1 MCNIVSLIEK
11 PVDFCGAPQS
21 TEEVYNNIHI
31 GITAINHRVPMKK
44 MELYY
49 YTEPYQMWTLLH
61 TLMMFYPEVTIKKPK
76 KAWPYDEPSIFLLK
90 ESIVSWINKL
100 GIVFQEFSDFES
112 LTNSLKTGEFLAK
125 IVGKILG
132 KDIKGITKNPK
143 TSKVCISNIEKTLNV
158 LEKEK
163 NASKQYIKDPSKV
176 YEGSS
181 EYIMLLLED
190 LHRMHAGLQPRK
202 RGKSYHLDGPF
213 IIKPNKKEKF
223 SLTPSRSY
231 SNISYRSDVKSVE
244 YKNSE
249 NSFFISRRL
258 ISNNSSAFDFYKSTP
273 EIKPNKE
280 NLKGFEWL
288 QKLDLKIPKNLNL
301 WDNYIETLADGEALC
316 NLISLLEIKDI
327 EGVKKCKPNTPQ
339 ARRNIKLAFEVL
351 RKKPNLSSRALYI
364 EDKVYEGDGES
375 IRLVLLEVYKIYKN
389 SIHNLIRFN
398 RNYRN
403 TSLI

>member
-1 MCNIVSLIEK
+1 M
-11 PVDFCGAPQS
+11 
-21 TEEVYNNIHI
+21 
-31 GITAINHRVPMKK
+31 
-44 MELYY
+44 
-49 YTEPYQMWTLLH
+49 
-61 TLMMFYPEVTIKKPK
+61 
-76 KAWPYDEPSIFLLK
+76 
-90 ESIVSWINKL
+90 
-100 GIVFQEFSDFES
+100 
-112 LTNSLKTGEFLAK
+112 
-125 IVGKILG
+125 
-132 KDIKGITKNPK
+132 
-143 TSKVCISNIEKTLNV
+143 NV

-273 EIKPNKE
+273 EIKQNKE

-288 QKLDLKIPKNLNL
+288 QKLNLKIPKNLNL
-301 WDNYIETLADGEALC
+301 
-316 NLISLLEIKDI
+316 
-327 EGVKKCKPNTPQ
+327 
-339 ARRNIKLAFEVL
+339 
-351 RKKPNLSSRALYI
+351 
-364 EDKVYEGDGES
+364 
-375 IRLVLLEVYKIYKN
+375 
-389 SIHNLIRFN
+389 
-398 RNYRN
+398 
-403 TSLI
+403 